1 MMNQKRKRITALM
14 IVLAMLFMIMPAS
27 TVKAEQTTDAIDS
40 VVDDPNENGVATV
53 ADGEIVTTSVG
64 NTQYI
69 YIAEGR
75 QMLVSSFFNS
85 QVDDNTAI
93 IADAMDSSVAS
104 VQKYTETGGTENRY
118 YVLITGI
125 TANKETKFT
134 LKNGTTTKTY
144 TVRVFPASTQNN
156 TATRDENNKLFVSYF
171 KISLKQGLQMPKD
184 SGLYFALNGGE
195 LYPFENTNESPYVI
209 DQGVVGRF
217 TYMYFFAPGKEN
229 ALVGMSASGTMGN
242 FYVLDEE
249 SAKKDGQN
257 SIWWDVGNTP
267 LGNGSITEDALEKLF
282 SAALEKGCN
291 SVAFMNRRNALDLTS
306 EFSFI
311 TQELPKVSTSL
322 RYRKKGTESWIAYP
336 EDGNVELSI
345 GDELE
350 YTFTIDNLDTAQDST
365 QDKTKV
371 IFSDI
376 VLKCD
381 PLTDFGFTITE
392 EEIKEA
398 SANTKSISKVF
409 QYTISENDL
418 RYYTGGKLTLNLTL
432 SYSYSSSF
440 CKKGSFTDIKRVDI
454 RCAIQGLVS
463 YDWGDLPKELSQGLT
478 LPQGAVIENIYKN
491 NSYIIGKIEGQPED
505 GLLKVEVKDEYG
517 KYPIRTYQFAKW
529 VYKDKNEKEHEIDAG
544 ADFPK
549 EYNETSLLLEAK
561 WTVTDIP
568 KCEVKFQWVYG
579 ESNGTETTKK
589 YYPNQTFFPESLRH
603 PGYVQITGNGSYSFI
618 GWFADSA
625 GNKPLDKPMTVT
637 ENTTIYGIWKKSGTI
652 TFKVENGFS
661 QPCLFHVEGPN
672 LSVNLYVIAERP
684 VTLDGLVV
692 GGTYTITALSGWA
705 WRYDYDKDNV
715 KTITVDE
722 KNWEYTFSHKIN
734 KIKWLDKDVYNS
746 FLFKPNEEVEQK

>member
-1 MMNQKRKRITALM
+1 MTNQNRKRITALM

-40 VVDDPNENGVATV
+40 LADDPDENGVATV

-64 NTQYI
+64 NTQCV

-85 QVDDNTAI
+85 RVDANATI
-93 IADAMDSSVAS
+93 ITDATDSSVAT
-104 VQKYTETGGTENRY
+104 VQKYTETGGTEDRY
-118 YVLITGI
+118 YVLITGV

-156 TATRDENNKLFVSYF
+156 TATRDDNNKLFVSYF
-171 KISLKQGLQMPKD
+171 KISLEQGLKMPEG

-195 LYPFENTNESPYVI
+195 LYPFENTAESPYVI
-209 DQGVVGRF
+209 DQGIVGRF

-229 ALVGMSASGTMGN
+229 ALVGMSASGTMGK

-257 SIWWDVGNTP
+257 SIWGDVGNTP

-322 RYRKKGTESWIAYP
+322 RYRKKGTEAWIAYS

-392 EEIKEA
+392 KEIKEA
-398 SANTKSISKVF
+398 SAGTTKSISKVF
-409 QYTISENDL
+409 QYTISEKDL
-418 RYYTGGKLTLNLTL
+418 HYYTSGKLSLNLTL

-440 CKKGSFTDIKRVDI
+440 CSKGSFTDKKQVNIF
-454 RCAIQGLVS
+454 CAIQGLVS
-463 YDWGDLPKELSQGLT
+463 YDWGDLPEELRQGLT
-478 LPQGAVIENIYKN
+478 LPQGAVVENIKNTSYK
-491 NSYIIGKIEGQPED
+491 IGKIEGQPED
-505 GLLKVEVKDEYG
+505 GFLKVEVKDEYG
-517 KYPIRTYQFAKW
+517 KYPIQTYQFAGW
-529 VYKDKNEKEHEIDAG
+529 VYKDKNEKEHEIGAG
-544 ADFPK
+544 ADFPT
-549 EYNETSLLLEAK
+549 EYNETSLLLVAK
-561 WTVTDIP
+561 WKVTNIP
-568 KCEVKFQWVYG
+568 KCNVTFQWVCG
-579 ESNGTETTKK
+579 QSTGTETTKE
-589 YYPNQTFFPESLRH
+589 YYPNQTFFPESLRY

-625 GNKPLDKPMTVT
+625 GNKPLDKQMTVT

-692 GGTYTITALSGWA
+692 GGTYTITVLSGWA
-705 WRYDYDKDNV
+705 WRYEYDNQV
-715 KTITVDE
+715 TTITVGE
-722 KNWEYTFSHKIN
+722 NNLEYTLSHKII
-734 KIKWLDKDVYNS
+734 KTKWLDKDVYNS
-746 FLFKPNEEVEQK
+746 FLFNPNEEVEQK

>member
-1 MMNQKRKRITALM
+1 MTNQNRKRITALM

-40 VVDDPNENGVATV
+40 LADDPDENGVATV

-64 NTQYI
+64 NTQYV

-85 QVDDNTAI
+85 RVDANATI
-93 IADAMDSSVAS
+93 ITDATDSSVAT
-104 VQKYTETGGTENRY
+104 VQKYTETGGTEDRY
-118 YVLITGI
+118 YVLITGV

-156 TATRDENNKLFVSYF
+156 TATRDDNNKLFVSYF
-171 KISLKQGLQMPKD
+171 KISLEQGLKMPEG

-195 LYPFENTNESPYVI
+195 LYPFENTAESPYVI
-209 DQGVVGRF
+209 DQGIVGRF

-229 ALVGMSASGTMGN
+229 ALVEMGASGTAGN

-249 SAKKDGQN
+249 SAKKNGQN
-257 SIWWDVGNTP
+257 SIWGVMGDTP

-291 SVAFMNRRNALDLTS
+291 SAAVMNRRNVLDLTS
-306 EFSFI
+306 VFSFT

-322 RYRKKGTESWIAYP
+322 MYRKKGTEAWIAYP
-336 EDGNVELSI
+336 EDGNEELSI

-350 YTFTIDNLDTAQDST
+350 YTFTIDNLDST
-365 QDKTKV
+365 QVT
-371 IFSDI
+371 FSDI

-381 PLTDFGFTITE
+381 PLTKFGFTITE

-398 SANTKSISKVF
+398 SANTKSIKKVY

-418 RYYTGGKLTLNLTL
+418 RYYTSGKLSLNLTL

-440 CKKGSFTDIKRVDI
+440 CKKGSFTDKKQVNIF
-454 RCAIQGLVS
+454 CAIQGLVS
-463 YDWGDLPKELSQGLT
+463 YDWGDLPEELKQGLT
-478 LPQGAVIENIYKN
+478 LPQGAVIENIKN
-491 NSYIIGKIEGQPED
+491 TSYTIGQIKGQPED

-517 KYPIRTYQFAKW
+517 KYPIQTYQFAGW
-529 VYKDKNEKEHEIDAG
+529 VYTDKNGETHEIAVG
-544 ADFPK
+544 ADFPT
-549 EYNETSLLLEAK
+549 EYNETSLPLVAK

-568 KCEVKFQWVYG
+568 KCNVIFQWVCG
-579 ESNGTETTKK
+579 QSTGTETTKE
-589 YYPNQTFFPESLRH
+589 YYPNQTFFPESLRY
-603 PGYVQITGNGSYSFI
+603 PGYVQITNKGSYSFI
-618 GWFADSA
+618 GWFVDSK
-625 GNKPLDKPMTVT
+625 GETPLDNQMAVT

-661 QPCLFHVEGPN
+661 QPRLFHVEGPN

-692 GGTYTITALSGWA
+692 GGTYTITVLSGWA
-705 WRYDYDKDNV
+705 WRYEYDNQV
-715 KTITVDE
+715 TTITVGE
-722 KNWEYTFSHKIN
+722 NNLEYTLSHKII
-734 KIKWLDKDVYNS
+734 KTKWLDKDVYNS
-746 FLFKPNEEVEQK
+746 FLFKPDEGVEQK